1 MLRANHSEPPS
12 AAAGIDRLV
21 EPYAARQRGSKM
33 AAGWVMRWLGDCLIV
48 GLLVLTACTQSHMVT
63 QTYCLAPRSDLDG
76 KLPLLDQDY
85 QCKYGFKVG
94 SDLEFTVNSRTNTVL
109 EHVVRN
115 DGSSS
120 RQTFSLVAARS
131 WMTLTGSVAGQ
142 GGFVPSIPILTVNGM
157 INRCNYYES
166 VTGGGDSAD
175 IYWSSLSGIAGML
188 YRVNLISDTSATV
201 LQAKL
206 FRLVS

>member
-1 MLRANHSEPPS
+1 
-12 AAAGIDRLV
+12 
-21 EPYAARQRGSKM
+21 
-33 AAGWVMRWLGDCLIV
+33 MRWLGDCLIV

-115 DGSSS
+115 DGNFFKTDIFLSGCEVVDDFNWEC
-120 RQTFSLVAARS
+120 RRS
-131 WMTLTGSVAGQ
+131 
-142 GGFVPSIPILTVNGM
+142 GGFCAFHSYPDRQRND
-157 INRCNYYES
+157 R
-166 VTGGGDSAD
+166 
-175 IYWSSLSGIAGML
+175 W
-188 YRVNLISDTSATV
+188 NL
-201 LQAKL
+201 L
-206 FRLVS
+206 

>member
-1 MLRANHSEPPS
+1 
-12 AAAGIDRLV
+12 
-21 EPYAARQRGSKM
+21 
-33 AAGWVMRWLGDCLIV
+33 MRWLGDCLIV

-115 DGSSS
+115 DGNFFK
-120 RQTFSLVAARS
+120 T
-131 WMTLTGSVAGQ
+131 
-142 GGFVPSIPILTVNGM
+142 
-157 INRCNYYES
+157 
-166 VTGGGDSAD
+166 D
-175 IYWSSLSGIAGML
+175 IFLSGCE
-188 YRVNLISDTSATV
+188 VVDDSNLGVSQVRGV
-201 LQAKL
+201 LCL
-206 FRLVS
+206 PFLS